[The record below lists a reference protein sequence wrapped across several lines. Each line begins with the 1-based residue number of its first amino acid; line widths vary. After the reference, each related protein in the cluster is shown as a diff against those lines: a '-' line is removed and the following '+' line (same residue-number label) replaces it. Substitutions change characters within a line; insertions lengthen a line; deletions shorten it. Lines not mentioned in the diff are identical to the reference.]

1 MHEAFKDGSEDYGD
15 DYSEFDGGSMD
26 EETFLQDEVLE
37 RISDFNNFEDLQSF
51 INSKKEVFEEI
62 EKAEVHQ
69 KVITYMGDYYE
80 TINKESMYFIHDTR
94 NYVIGLIDR
103 D

>member
-1 MHEAFKDGSEDYGD
+1 M
-15 DYSEFDGGSMD
+15 
-26 EETFLQDEVLE
+26 
-37 RISDFNNFEDLQSF
+37 QSF

-80 TINKESMYFIHDTR
+80 TIDAKSMYFSHDTR
-94 NYVIGLIDR
+94 NYVIGLISKD
-103 D
+103 